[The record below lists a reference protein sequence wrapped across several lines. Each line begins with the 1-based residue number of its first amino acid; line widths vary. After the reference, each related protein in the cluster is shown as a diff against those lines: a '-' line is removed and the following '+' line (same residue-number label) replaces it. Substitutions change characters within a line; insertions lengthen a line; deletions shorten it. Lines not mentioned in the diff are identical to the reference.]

1 MPDPFAD
8 PVLGPDAANLA
19 NPGSLGR
26 IGVTGLSGYLGQ
38 RLGSAVR
45 AAGYQLVDLGRGSG
59 VDLAEPSTLA
69 AAVSALRPDAI
80 IHAAAANPG
89 RPEASFDA
97 SNRAAPAA
105 LARTAASLG
114 IRLVHVSTDSV
125 FNGTVFDGTV
135 FDGTVFHG
143 RAGPYPDG
151 APVSPINHY
160 GETKAAGEAA
170 VLAAHPGAVSVRTSL
185 IYGLHEP
192 DRGTAEFV
200 RRLRAGQPVRLFVDA
215 IRQPVWVEALSAG
228 LVRLATELASVHG
241 VINLAGSQALDRAA
255 FARRMLRYWG
265 VSEEVLSGP
274 LVADV
279 RASEVSTSV
288 PLDLRLELR
297 RAGELGLD
305 CPGVDEV
312 LARHPR

>member
-8 PVLGPDAANLA
+8 PVAH
-19 NPGSLGR
+19 PGSLGR

-38 RLGSAVR
+38 RLGLAVR
-45 AAGYQLVDLGRGSG
+45 AAGYQLVDLGRGAG

-69 AAVSALRPDAI
+69 AAVSTLGPDAI

-105 LARTAASLG
+105 LAQRAASMG
-114 IRLVHVSTDSV
+114 IRLVYVSTDSV
-125 FNGTVFDGTV
+125 FNGTVLR
-135 FDGTVFHG
+135 G
-143 RAGPYPDG
+143 RDGPYPDG

-170 VLAAHPGAVSVRTSL
+170 VLAAHPGTVSVRTSL

-215 IRQPVWVEALSAG
+215 IRQPVWVEALAAG

-241 VINLAGSQALDRAA
+241 VINLAGCQALDRAA

-279 RASEVSTSV
+279 RASEVSASV

>member
-1 MPDPFAD
+1 M
-8 PVLGPDAANLA
+8 
-19 NPGSLGR
+19 
-26 IGVTGLSGYLGQ
+26 TGLSGYLGQ
-38 RLGSAVR
+38 RLGLAVR
-45 AAGYQLVDLGRGSG
+45 AAGYQLVDLGRGAG

-69 AAVSALRPDAI
+69 AAVSALGPDAI

-125 FNGTVFDGTV
+125 FNGTVLR
-135 FDGTVFHG
+135 G

-215 IRQPVWVEALSAG
+215 IRQPVWVEALAAG

-279 RASEVSTSV
+279 RASEVSASV

>member
-1 MPDPFAD
+1 M
-8 PVLGPDAANLA
+8 
-19 NPGSLGR
+19 
-26 IGVTGLSGYLGQ
+26 SGYLGQ
-38 RLGSAVR
+38 RLGLAVR
-45 AAGYQLVDLGRGSG
+45 AAGYQLVDLGRGAG
-59 VDLAEPSTLA
+59 VDLAEPSTLTA
-69 AAVSALRPDAI
+69 VVSALGPDTI

-105 LARTAASLG
+105 LAQRAASMG
-114 IRLVHVSTDSV
+114 IRLVYVSTDSV
-125 FNGTVFDGTV
+125 FNGTVLR
-135 FDGTVFHG
+135 G
-143 RAGPYPDG
+143 RDGPYPDG

-215 IRQPVWVEALSAG
+215 IRQPVWVEALAAG

-241 VINLAGSQALDRAA
+241 VINLAGCQALDRAA

-279 RASEVSTSV
+279 RASEVSASV

>member
-38 RLGSAVR
+38 RLGPAVR

>member
-1 MPDPFAD
+1 M
-8 PVLGPDAANLA
+8 
-19 NPGSLGR
+19 
-26 IGVTGLSGYLGQ
+26 
-38 RLGSAVR
+38 
-45 AAGYQLVDLGRGSG
+45 
-59 VDLAEPSTLA
+59 
-69 AAVSALRPDAI
+69 SALGPDAI

-125 FNGTVFDGTV
+125 FNGTVWR
-135 FDGTVFHG
+135 G

-170 VLAAHPGAVSVRTSL
+170 VLAAHPGTVSVRTSL

-215 IRQPVWVEALSAG
+215 IRQPVWVEALAAG

-279 RASEVSTSV
+279 RASEVSASV

-297 RAGELGLD
+297 RALELGLD

>member
-125 FNGTVFDGTV
+125 FNGTV

>member
-1 MPDPFAD
+1 M
-8 PVLGPDAANLA
+8 
-19 NPGSLGR
+19 
-26 IGVTGLSGYLGQ
+26 TGLSGYLGQ
-38 RLGSAVR
+38 RLGLAVR
-45 AAGYQLVDLGRGSG
+45 AAGYQLVDLGRGAG
-59 VDLAEPSTLA
+59 VDLAEPPTLA
-69 AAVSALRPDAI
+69 AAVSALGPDAI

-105 LARTAASLG
+105 LARTAASMG

-125 FNGTVFDGTV
+125 FSGTVL
-135 FDGTVFHG
+135 HG

-170 VLAAHPGAVSVRTSL
+170 VLAAHPGTVSVRTSL

-215 IRQPVWVEALSAG
+215 IRQPVWVEALAAG

-279 RASEVSTSV
+279 RASEVSASV

>member
-1 MPDPFAD
+1 M
-8 PVLGPDAANLA
+8 
-19 NPGSLGR
+19 
-26 IGVTGLSGYLGQ
+26 TGLSGYLGQ
-38 RLGSAVR
+38 RLGPAVR
-45 AAGYQLVDLGRGSG
+45 AAGYQLVDLGRGAG

-69 AAVSALRPDAI
+69 AAVSALGPDAI

-125 FNGTVFDGTV
+125 FSGTIFNGTVLDGTV
-135 FDGTVFHG
+135 LRG

-170 VLAAHPGAVSVRTSL
+170 VLAAHPGTVSVRTSL

-215 IRQPVWVEALSAG
+215 IRQPVWVEALAAG

-297 RAGELGLD
+297 RAGALGLD